1 MISFKEFL
9 LLEGGIGGH
18 MNHPFDIASDG
29 KDLVERFIEAIAY
42 IKKNQSTLKIDGINI
57 SVRMVNGEFVVDRGS
72 TKQLDITGTPISQ
85 LSDRFGEGHGIIEP
99 AKKTLTIFNK
109 SIPTAKQELS
119 SLGLLK
125 NENLLLNVEYVSG
138 KTNVIKYNGIENFLV
153 IHGIKEINPSQYA
166 KKRTTTN
173 VSYNNKTLND
183 YISKVNR
190 VAEKYNF
197 VVLGPINIKLVKQPN
212 LIKILN
218 EKLTLN
224 NKTKTLSN
232 WLNDVVINL
241 PLITK
246 KEYVELSNSD
256 KTDLND
262 KQLNDYI
269 VYYAT
274 IKLGQEILDNVESA
288 FGDMQNEEGIVVKRS
303 NGELYKITG
312 NFILTGMNSPFKR
325 K

>member
-1 MISFKEFL
+1 MLFRS
-9 LLEGGIGGH
+9 
-18 MNHPFDIASDG
+18 
-29 KDLVERFIEAIAY
+29 
-42 IKKNQSTLKIDGINI
+42 
-57 SVRMVNGEFVVDRGS
+57 
-72 TKQLDITGTPISQ
+72 
-85 LSDRFGEGHGIIEP
+85 
-99 AKKTLTIFNK
+99 
-109 SIPTAKQELS
+109 
-119 SLGLLK
+119 
-125 NENLLLNVEYVSG
+125 
-138 KTNVIKYNGIENFLV
+138 
-153 IHGIKEINPSQYA
+153 
-166 KKRTTTN
+166 
-173 VSYNNKTLND
+173 
-183 YISKVNR
+183 
-190 VAEKYNF
+190 
-197 VVLGPINIKLVKQPN
+197 PINIKLVKQPN